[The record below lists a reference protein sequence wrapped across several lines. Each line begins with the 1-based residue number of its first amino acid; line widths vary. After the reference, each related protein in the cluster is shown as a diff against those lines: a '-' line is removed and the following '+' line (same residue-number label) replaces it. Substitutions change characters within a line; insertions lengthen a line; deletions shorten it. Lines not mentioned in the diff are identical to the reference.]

1 MVRRTFCI
9 FVNYKDMNSSFRHR
23 GGWLL
28 VTVIA
33 ILVWGCAA
41 QRRLSRLGAEPV
53 QISLPQEADFLP
65 DQVAGIH
72 FEHADTVYVKGE
84 DGKDLI
90 LLKAIKD
97 DETGEMVATD
107 VLEAAIVTARFR
119 NKAERSGKVDIE
131 FQIHVPQSMM
141 DRKWEMTLYPTM
153 FILGDTVRMEP
164 VLVTGRDFRNRQ
176 LRGYERYQR
185 FLDGIES
192 DSSAFVNHF
201 LLERFLE
208 RNIPQLYRFRND
220 TSLVSD
226 EEFAACYGV
235 TEQEAIEHYTRQFSR
250 ARNERKAAS
259 KEEKFRKLVKV
270 PLQTEGIHLDTLW
283 QEGDGDFVYNY
294 VQTVTTRP
302 KLRKLDVVV
311 SGEIR
316 QQEKRLYTIPATD
329 TLTFYISTLSA
340 FVHDIVRYKTE
351 VVYRRAEANASC
363 SIVFPVGRDEIRPE
377 LSRNAEEIEGI
388 KDRLLHLLAN
398 DTFDLDSIVVTA
410 NCSPEG
416 SWATNAHLS
425 GRRAD
430 AVSRYFGNY
439 MQHVRDSIVR
449 ERGFSVDAEG
459 TVHREELG
467 SVRFL
472 SRSHA
477 ENWEDLDRLV
487 AESTDLQDS
496 DRERYAH
503 LREIRDPDRR
513 EALLHAESFY
523 PVLRDSLY
531 PLLRTVSF
539 DFHMHRKGMVKDTVE
554 TTVLDDVYQAGL
566 QAIRDRDFEHAVELL
581 APYRDYNTAVAYLA
595 IDRNYNALEIL
606 ERQPDSPEV
615 QYMLAI
621 LKSRLGDITGAVNCY
636 LEACRK
642 DPVYVSRGN
651 LDPEISVLIK
661 MYNLNRQDDDD
672 LEL

>member
-1 MVRRTFCI
+1 
-9 FVNYKDMNSSFRHR
+9 MNSSFRHR

-141 DRKWEMTLYPTM
+141 DRKWEMTLYPRM

-220 TSLVSD
+220 TSLVSE

-270 PLQTEGIHLDTLW
+270 PMQTEGIHLDTLW

-487 AESTDLQDS
+487 AESTDLQDA

-621 LKSRLGDITGAVNCY
+621 LKSRLGDVAGAVRCY
-636 LEACRK
+636 VEACRK

>member
-1 MVRRTFCI
+1 MNNLFHHK
-9 FVNYKDMNSSFRHR
+9 VN
-23 GGWLL
+23 WVL
-28 VTVIA
+28 VVVIA
-33 ILVWGCAA
+33 VLVWGCAA
-41 QRRLSRLGAEPV
+41 QRRISRLGKEPV

-65 DQVAGIH
+65 DQLSGIH
-72 FEHADTVYVKGE
+72 FEHADTVFVKGE

-119 NKAERSGKVDIE
+119 NKAERAGKVDIE

-141 DRKWEMTLYPTM
+141 DRKWEMTLYPRM
-153 FILGDTVRMEP
+153 FILGDTVRLEP
-164 VLVTGRDFRNRQ
+164 VLVTGRTFRDRQ

-185 FLDGIES
+185 FLDSIES
-192 DSSAFVNHF
+192 DSTAFVNHF

-208 RNIPQLYRFRND
+208 RNIPQVYRFRND
-220 TSLVSD
+220 TSLVSE

-235 TEQEAIEHYTRQFSR
+235 TEQEAVQHYTRQFSR
-250 ARNERKAAS
+250 ARNERKVAS
-259 KEEKFRKLVKV
+259 KEEKFRRLVKV
-270 PLQTEGIHLDTLW
+270 PVQTEGIHLDTLW
-283 QEGDGDFVYNY
+283 QEGDGDFIYNY

-329 TLTFYISTLSA
+329 TLTFYISTLST

-351 VVYRRAEANASC
+351 VVYRRAEANTSC
-363 SIVFPVGRDEIRPE
+363 SIVFPVGKHEIRPE
-377 LSRNAEEIEGI
+377 LSRNADEIAGI
-388 KDRLLHLLAN
+388 KDHLQHLLAN

-416 SWATNAHLS
+416 SWATNAQLS
-425 GRRAD
+425 GRRAE

-439 MQHVRDSIVR
+439 MAQVRDSITR
-449 ERGFSVDAEG
+449 ERGFSVDADG
-459 TVHREELG
+459 TIHREELG

-487 AESTDLQDS
+487 EESPGLQDS
-496 DRERYAH
+496 DRERYAKV
-503 LREIRDPDRR
+503 REIRDPDRR
-513 EALLHAESFY
+513 EALLRSEKFY

-554 TTVLDDVYQAGL
+554 TTVLDDVYQEGL
-566 QAIRDRDFEHAVELL
+566 QAIRDRDFERAVELL
-581 APYRDYNTAVAYLA
+581 APYKDYNTAVAYLA
-595 IDRNYNALEIL
+595 MDRNYNALEIL
-606 ERQPDSPEV
+606 ERQPESPEV

-621 LKSRLGDITGAVNCY
+621 LKSRLGDVTGAVNSY

-661 MYNLNRQDDDD
+661 MYNLNRQEDDEFDY
-672 LEL
+672 

>member
-1 MVRRTFCI
+1 M
-9 FVNYKDMNSSFRHR
+9 YGSFHHK

-28 VTVIA
+28 VAVIG
-33 ILVWGCAA
+33 ILIWGCAA
-41 QRRLSRLGAEPV
+41 QRRISRLGSEPV

-65 DQVAGIH
+65 DQVAGIQ
-72 FEHADTVYVKGE
+72 FEHAETVYVKGE

-107 VLEAAIVTARFR
+107 VLEAAVVTARFR

-141 DRKWEMTLYPTM
+141 DRKWEMTLHPCMY
-153 FILGDTVRMEP
+153 ILGDTVRLEP
-164 VLVTGRDFRNRQ
+164 VLVTGQAFRNRQ

-220 TSLVSD
+220 TSVVSE

-235 TEQEAIEHYTRQFSR
+235 TEQEAVEHYTRQFSR
-250 ARNERKAAS
+250 ARNERKVAS
-259 KEEKFRKLVKV
+259 KDEKFRRFVKV
-270 PLQTEGIHLDTLW
+270 PVQTEGIHLDTLW

-311 SGEIR
+311 SGEIC

-363 SIVFPVGRDEIRPE
+363 SIVFPVGRDEIHPE
-377 LSRNAEEIEGI
+377 LSRNAEEIAGI

-416 SWATNAHLS
+416 FWAANARLS
-425 GRRAD
+425 GRRAES
-430 AVSRYFGNY
+430 VSRFFGVY
-439 MQHVRDSIVR
+439 MEHVRDSITR
-449 ERGFSVDAEG
+449 ERGFSVNADGSIEK
-459 TVHREELG
+459 EELG

-487 AESTDLQDS
+487 ETSPDLKDS
-496 DRERYAH
+496 DRERYAR
-503 LREIRDPDRR
+503 LRETRDPDRR
-513 EALLHAESFY
+513 EYLLHSEPFY

-554 TTVLDDVYQAGL
+554 TTVLDDVYQDGL
-566 QAIRDRDFEHAVELL
+566 QAIRDRDFERAVALL
-581 APYRDYNTAVAYLA
+581 APYRDYNAAVAYLA
-595 IDRNYNALEIL
+595 LDRNYNALEIL
-606 ERQPDSPEV
+606 ERQPETPEV
-615 QYMLAI
+615 LYMLAI
-621 LKSRLGDITGAVNCY
+621 LKSRLGDIPGAVRCY
-636 LEACRK
+636 VEACRK

-661 MYNLNRQDDDD
+661 MYNLNRQDDEFD
-672 LEL
+672 EF

>member
-1 MVRRTFCI
+1 
-9 FVNYKDMNSSFRHR
+9 MNSLFQKK
-23 GGWLL
+23 GGWIL
-28 VTVIA
+28 VAVIA
-33 ILVWGCAA
+33 VLVGGCAA
-41 QRRLSRLGAEPV
+41 QRRISRLGTEPV

-72 FEHADTVYVKGE
+72 FEHADTVFVKGE

-97 DETGEMVATD
+97 EETGEMVATD

-131 FQIHVPQSMM
+131 FQIHVPRSMM
-141 DRKWEMTLYPTM
+141 DRKWEMTLYPRM
-153 FILGDTVRMEP
+153 FILGDTVRLEP
-164 VLVTGRDFRNRQ
+164 VLVTGQTFRNRQ

-185 FLDGIES
+185 FLDSIES
-192 DSSAFVNHF
+192 DSTAFVNHF

-208 RNIPQLYRFRND
+208 RNIPQVYRFRND
-220 TSLVSD
+220 TSLVSE

-235 TEQEAIEHYTRQFSR
+235 TEQEAVQHYTRQFSR
-250 ARNERKAAS
+250 ARNERKVAS
-259 KEEKFRKLVKV
+259 KEEVFRRLVKV
-270 PLQTEGIHLDTLW
+270 PVQTEGIHLDTLW
-283 QEGDGDFVYNY
+283 QEGDEDFVYNY

-311 SGEIR
+311 SGEIC

-363 SIVFPVGRDEIRPE
+363 SIVFPVGKHEIRPE
-377 LSRNAEEIEGI
+377 LSRNADEIAGI
-388 KDRLLHLLAN
+388 KDHLQHLLAN

-416 SWATNAHLS
+416 SWATNAQLS
-425 GRRAD
+425 GRRAE

-439 MQHVRDSIVR
+439 MAQVRDSITRV
-449 ERGFSVDAEG
+449 RGFSVDADG
-459 TVHREELG
+459 TIHREELG
-467 SVRFL
+467 RVRFL

-487 AESTDLQDS
+487 EKSPVLQEA
-496 DRERYAH
+496 DRERYARV
-503 LREIRDPDRR
+503 REVRDPDRR
-513 EALLHAESFY
+513 EAQLRAEKFY

-554 TTVLDDVYQAGL
+554 TTVLDDVYQDGL
-566 QAIRDRDFEHAVELL
+566 QAIRDRDYERAVELL
-581 APYRDYNTAVAYLA
+581 APYKDYNTAVAFLA
-595 IDRNYNALEIL
+595 LDRNYNALEIL
-606 ERQPDSPEV
+606 ERQPESPEV

-621 LKSRLGDITGAVNCY
+621 LKSRLGDVQGAVNCY

-661 MYNLNRQDDDD
+661 MYNLNRQEDDEFDY
-672 LEL
+672 